1 MRLFVGLPLDAH
13 ATAHLARFTE
23 PLKRGTPNLRWAKP
37 ESWHVTLQFL
47 GSTTNEQYT
56 ALVTHLRAIQAIPPI
71 FTLHNT
77 GAFDRAGIFYAAVEP
92 TPSLLALHE
101 AVVHATAHAGFIE
114 EDRGYRPHI
123 TLARRRGR
131 ERSTELRRLSGK
143 PLAPLKQIAHEF
155 LLYESHLSPAG
166 SEYTVRE
173 RFPLQ

>member
-13 ATAHLARFTE
+13 ATAHLERFTE
-23 PLKRGTPNLRWAKP
+23 PLKRGTPSLRWAKP

-47 GSTTNEQYT
+47 GNATDEQYA
-56 ALVTHLRAIQAIPPI
+56 ALVSHLRAIQGIPAI
-71 FTLHNT
+71 FTLHKT
-77 GAFDRAGIFYAAVEP
+77 AAFDRTGIFYAAVEP
-92 TPSLLALHE
+92 SPSLLALHD
-101 AVVHATAHAGFIE
+101 AVVHATAHAGFVSE
-114 EDRGYRPHI
+114 ERDFHPHI

-131 ERSTELRRLSGK
+131 ERSSELRRLSGK
-143 PLAPLKQIAHEF
+143 PLAPLKQIAYEF